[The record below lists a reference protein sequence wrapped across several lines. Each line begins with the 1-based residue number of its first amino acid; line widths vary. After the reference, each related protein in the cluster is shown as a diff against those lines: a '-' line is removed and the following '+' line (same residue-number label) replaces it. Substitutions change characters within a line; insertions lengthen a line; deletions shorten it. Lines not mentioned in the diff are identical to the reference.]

1 MPNAPSLSRTRGLA
15 AAACCRAAWH
25 SAGSLWPLRAVVAD
39 FRWPT
44 CTARCGCRPTCI
56 PKCRT
61 CAAAAAAQHPLD
73 DHQARDATRTLS
85 PQPPSIH
92 IDVIEPLVLSS
103 WSGSLRCRTFLE
115 PSSNLPPR
123 SPLRCPPRSP
133 VHRLPSGRSAP
144 HKLTNTHPRPE
155 PGPQVTKP
163 SSELGPGPLP
173 ILPLPFARKP
183 SFAIPGP
190 RT

>member
-1 MPNAPSLSRTRGLA
+1 MPNAPSLCRTRGLA

-73 DHQARDATRTLS
+73 DHQARDATRTPS

-103 WSGSLRCRTFLE
+103 WRGSLRCRTFLE
-115 PSSNLPPR
+115 PSSNLPR
-123 SPLRCPPRSP
+123 TFL
-133 VHRLPSGRSAP
+133 
-144 HKLTNTHPRPE
+144 E
-155 PGPQVTKP
+155 P
-163 SSELGPGPLP
+163 SSNL
-173 ILPLPFARKP
+173 
-183 SFAIPGP
+183 P
-190 RT
+190 RTFLRARHCVVLRVLLCIVFLLAALRRTN